1 MTEQEMQQTQTRLMP
16 GARRKK
22 ARMKPTA
29 VMLMEGERQTLDG
42 LAEDM
47 GRSRS
52 DLIREAVQR
61 VWLKGRGRKVPNETG
76 IAT

>member
-1 MTEQEMQQTQTRLMP
+1 MTEAEIAQTEGHLRP

-22 ARMKPTA
+22 APMKPTA
-29 VMLMEGERQTLDG
+29 VMLLDDERQTLDAV
-42 LAEDM
+42 AEET

-61 VWLKGRGRKVPNETG
+61 VWLKGKARRV
-76 IAT
+76 